1 MSYSNS
7 VIVHEIEPVYYSAN
21 QRAEFRLPPDKIY
34 SSNLIL
40 CNLGV
45 TKTGNQSPYHQ
56 VPGTNGVCKSISLFD
71 GNVELTSLQNS
82 HLWAGFKQLQHSNQ
96 YNESVG
102 PYYSGNLLSNAF
114 ETRDL
119 SANATGA
126 GAATAVTGARIVRG
140 TIRTMSSAVASED
153 SFKGQ
158 MKMAEVIDLLANM
171 PYIDTSVFKK
181 FRVVIEFHS
190 ASDLMLFSQALE
202 KTNTNAITTTRPFLV
217 AEEMTGQ
224 AVDAMMGKMQ
234 PIEYTVI
241 EQDIASLDAIVPT
254 AGASATDNTRTPLQ
268 PKTFHISGYNNKTVE
283 KLLIWKQPTLKS
295 NFQIDSDN
303 NGRDIGWG
311 VYSSMAFLGEKVQ
324 IRVNGRNIWA
334 RSGLD
339 RPNSRLAHMADS
351 WGDASLATFLN
362 GMTFQAADAVARTV
376 NWKIDGNGDAGTQD
390 FIGVDLGLE
399 RVQDLQIDFERKG
412 FFCADD
418 AQTALSKYNSAYN
431 LRIFAEVRK
440 AIIPQANGGYNVI
453 YV

>member
-7 VIVHEIEPVYYSAN
+7 VIVHEIEPVYYAAN

-40 CNLGV
+40 SNLGL
-45 TKTGNQSPYHQ
+45 TKTASQSPYHQ
-56 VPGTNGVCKSISLFD
+56 VPGVYGICKSISLFD

-102 PYYSGNLLSNAF
+102 PYYCGNLLSNAF

-119 SANATGA
+119 SGNAAGTG
-126 GAATAVTGARIVRG
+126 GNCAVTGARIVRG
-140 TIRTMSSAVASED
+140 TIRTMETAVTSED
-153 SFKGQ
+153 AYKGQ
-158 MKMAEVIDLLANM
+158 MKMAEIVDLLANM

-190 ASDLMLFSQALE
+190 ASDLMVFAQALE
-202 KTNTNAITTTRPFLV
+202 KDNVASITTTRPFLI

-283 KLLIWKQPTLKS
+283 KILIWKQPTLKT
-295 NFQIDSDN
+295 NYQVDGGE
-303 NGRDIGWG
+303 NGRDVGWG
-311 VYSSMAFLGEKVQ
+311 VYSSMAFLGEKCQ

-334 RSGLD
+334 RSGID
-339 RPNSRLAHMADS
+339 RPNSRLAYMADS
-351 WGDASLATFLN
+351 WGDSSIATFLN
-362 GMTFQAADAVARTV
+362 GMTFQAADAAPRNL
-376 NWKIDGNGDAGTQD
+376 NWKIDGNGDCGTQD
-390 FIGVDLGLE
+390 FIGIDLGLE
-399 RVQDLQIDFERKG
+399 KVQDLQIDFERKG
-412 FFCADD
+412 FFCEDD

-440 AIIPQANGGYNVI
+440 AIVPSGNGGYNVI